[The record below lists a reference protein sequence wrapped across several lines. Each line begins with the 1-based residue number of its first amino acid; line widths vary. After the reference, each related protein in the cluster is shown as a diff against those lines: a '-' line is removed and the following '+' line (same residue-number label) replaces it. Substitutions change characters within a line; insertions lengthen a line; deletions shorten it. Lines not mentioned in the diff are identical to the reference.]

1 MKIGIKGIFKDEEKK
16 LNKLA
21 AEINKSNDLKK
32 KAEIAKEVLN
42 SVNQMISDLD
52 NIKEHQEYKDYRS
65 VLLVRKEVAET
76 LIKYAS
82 EEAGFKLKVLE
93 FDKNTI
99 KKTFSK

>member
-1 MKIGIKGIFKDEEKK
+1 MKIGIKGIFKDEEKM

-21 AEINKSNDLKK
+21 AEINKNSGLKK

-42 SVNQMISDLD
+42 LVNQMISDLE
-52 NIKEHQEYKDYRS
+52 NVKEHQEYKDYRS
-65 VLLVRKEVAET
+65 VLLVRKEVAER
-76 LIKYAS
+76 LIKFAS

-93 FDKNTI
+93 FDRNAI